1 MAAEQKNMN
10 VNVTSTIL
18 IVDDQPH
25 LRELIGESLQEQG
38 YRVVGAGNATKA
50 REVFKQS
57 NPDLVLLDL
66 YLKGFQGWDLLRQ
79 FKKQDPHLPVLIV
92 TAYDNYRDDPR
103 LAEADGYIVKNFAAL
118 ETLNGVVASLLSQ
131 ESPGITS

>member
-1 MAAEQKNMN
+1 MH
-10 VNVTSTIL
+10 VNSTIL

-25 LRELIGESLQEQG
+25 IRELFGEILEEQG
-38 YRVVGAGNATKA
+38 YCVVSVGTATKA
-50 REVFKQS
+50 EEAFRQS

-66 YLKGFQGWDLLRQ
+66 YLKGFQGWDLLRDI
-79 FKKQDPHLPVLIV
+79 KKQDPQLPVLIL

-118 ETLNGVVASLLSQ
+118 ETLKGIVASLLSQ
-131 ESPGITS
+131 ESPGGMARAARGFGT